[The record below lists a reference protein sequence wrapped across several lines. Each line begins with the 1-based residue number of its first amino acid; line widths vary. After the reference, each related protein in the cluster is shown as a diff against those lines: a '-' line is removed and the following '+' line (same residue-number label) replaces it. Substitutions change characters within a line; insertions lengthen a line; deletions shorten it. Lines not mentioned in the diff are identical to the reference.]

1 MILNSLFNTAE
12 CEEDVLALQ
21 LEILHDVDCIVKVS
35 IFFISLSWQSWKK
48 IRKGINA
55 ANKHSS

>member
-21 LEILHDVDCIVKVS
+21 LEMLHDVDCIVH
-35 IFFISLSWQSWKK
+35 FFISLSWQS
-48 IRKGINA
+48 KGINA

>member
-21 LEILHDVDCIVKVS
+21 LEMLHDVDCIVH
-35 IFFISLSWQSWKK
+35 FFISLSWQSWKK